1 MTMRKMLRL
10 QHQAIKIEHA
20 EIAQMHKAIESKDKK
35 INAFQVGANSITD
48 LLTLHG
54 FTPRCGYNR
63 ILHECAVRTASLL

>member
-10 QHQAIKIEHA
+10 QHQSIKIEHD
-20 EIAQMHKAIESKDKK
+20 EIAQMHKTIASKVKK
-35 INAFQVGANSITD
+35 INAFQHGVDTITD

-54 FTPRCGYNR
+54 FTPGCGYNR